1 MEKKFDKEF
10 IRVVVPNLEIK
21 KNKVGGEGRATAK
34 HRGSMRAFHPAALG
48 LILSIP

>member
-10 IRVVVPNLEIK
+10 IRVVVPNLETK
-21 KNKVGGEGRATAK
+21 KNKVEGRATAK
-34 HRGSMRAFHPAALG
+34 HRGSIHAFHPAALG